1 MKNIDTQLKIIKQG
15 AAEIIQESE
24 LVKKLK
30 SKKKL
35 VVKVGLDPTMPDMH
49 LGHTVVINKLRQFQ
63 ELGHQVVFLIGD
75 YTACIGDPSGRDAT
89 RPAVDQKTIKNHAKS
104 CQTCFKI
111 DPKSS
116 SDGSWRA
123 LGVVLTPRALQSRSG
138 ADSALLLNWFWKPKR
153 FQNPS
158 KKLSWALLGLSWA
171 SLH

>member
-75 YTACIGDPSGRDAT
+75 YTACIGDPSVANN
-89 RPAVDQKTIKNHAKS
+89 V
-104 CQTCFKI
+104 
-111 DPKSS
+111 
-116 SDGSWRA
+116 
-123 LGVVLTPRALQSRSG
+123 
-138 ADSALLLNWFWKPKR
+138 
-153 FQNPS
+153 
-158 KKLSWALLGLSWA
+158 
-171 SLH
+171 